1 MEDVKCYLYY
11 NGEMIRF
18 FPDQIRALFPTMF
31 NMKYDENTFFL
42 KNKKNKELDT
52 FIKYMEEILID
63 TSFEQFMKTF
73 E

>member
-31 NMKYDENTFFL
+31 NMKYEGNKSFL
-42 KNKKNKELDT
+42 EDKKNEELDT
-52 FIKYMEEILID
+52 FIKHMKEILID
-63 TSFEQFMKTF
+63 KSFEQFMTTF